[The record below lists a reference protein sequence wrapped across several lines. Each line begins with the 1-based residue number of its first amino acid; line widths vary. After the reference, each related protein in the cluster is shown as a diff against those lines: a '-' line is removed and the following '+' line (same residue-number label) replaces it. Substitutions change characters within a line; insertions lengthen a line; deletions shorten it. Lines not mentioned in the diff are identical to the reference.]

1 MILYPVRSTVSIN
14 PQRGLCDDIETQND
28 ITRAN
33 AGREGMLLVESVLFY
48 DEQLALT
55 SSNNGKMSITGCCS
69 TTGPCSNDTSF
80 LKTNDLVFLKL
91 MLTWNKYIL
100 SMVFR

>member
-1 MILYPVRSTVSIN
+1 MVILYPVRSTVSIN
-14 PQRGLCDDIETQND
+14 PQRGLCDDIENQND

-55 SSNNGKMSITGCCS
+55 SSNNGKMSIMG

-91 MLTWNKYIL
+91 MLTWNKYII
-100 SMVFR
+100 SVVFR

>member
-1 MILYPVRSTVSIN
+1 MILYLVRSTVNIN
-14 PQRGLCDDIETQND
+14 PQRGLCDDIVTQND

-33 AGREGMLLVESVLFY
+33 AGREGTLLVESVLFY

-55 SSNNGKMSITGCCS
+55 SSNNGKMSITG
-69 TTGPCSNDTSF
+69 TTGPCSNDTTF
-80 LKTNDLVFLKL
+80 LKTYDLVFLKL
-91 MLTWNKYIL
+91 MLTWIKYII